1 MDIDMNSVDS
11 LLKTYP
17 SLKRVPEKDRV
28 RRFSMIQKINFSF
41 DLHQVKCSWTEHEMP
56 ARADAIE
63 KYVQGKKYQQLLKKK
78 FDNNSLE
85 KFKEFLEPSTK
96 KNHEQV

>member
-1 MDIDMNSVDS
+1 MNSVDS

-41 DLHQVKCSWTEHEMP
+41 DLH
-56 ARADAIE
+56 
-63 KYVQGKKYQQLLKKK
+63 
-78 FDNNSLE
+78 
-85 KFKEFLEPSTK
+85 
-96 KNHEQV
+96 

>member
-28 RRFSMIQKINFSF
+28 RRFSMI
-41 DLHQVKCSWTEHEMP
+41 
-56 ARADAIE
+56 
-63 KYVQGKKYQQLLKKK
+63 
-78 FDNNSLE
+78 
-85 KFKEFLEPSTK
+85 
-96 KNHEQV
+96 